1 MKTRLPQLLSAVFL
15 FVASAPAIAHA
26 CPMCFAG
33 GEQNQEA
40 FLFGSIFLMVVP
52 VLSLGGLG
60 FWAYRRIKA
69 IDDGIIRPDT
79 DAPATPQNS
88 SGNGVV
94 LPMAPRR

>member
-1 MKTRLPQLLSAVFL
+1 MTTRLSQLLSTFL
-15 FVASAPAIAHA
+15 VFVASTPAIAHA

-33 GEQNQEA
+33 GDQNQDA
-40 FLFGSIFLMVVP
+40 FLFGSIFLMVTP

-69 IDDGIIRPDT
+69 IDGGIIRSDA
-79 DAPATPQNS
+79 DAPVLPQNS
-88 SGNGVV
+88 SGDGVV

>member
-1 MKTRLPQLLSAVFL
+1 VKTRLPQLLGTLLL
-15 FVASAPAIAHA
+15 FVASTPAIAHA

-33 GEQNQEA
+33 GEQNADA
-40 FLFGSIFLMVVP
+40 FLYGSILLMLVP

-69 IDDGIIRPDT
+69 IDDGIIRPDA
-79 DAPATPQNS
+79 DAPVVPQNS